1 MSLDHPGAES
11 ARSAS
16 VHGPI
21 ILIPDLRRRLL
32 GRLPHCA
39 RGRVLEQDA
48 PGAELLADRVRSAEV
63 LGPAGLVA
71 LGGRGRNGAFDVGGP
86 ARMTFDDLIRLVMEI
101 TGRHRL
107 IIHVPEAI
115 MRLAGAA
122 AEMLPVAL
130 FSRDAASFL
139 LADNA
144 GDIKPLV
151 EEFGIKLTPAR
162 EGLAYLAPKK

>member
-21 ILIPDLRRRLL
+21 ILIPDLRRLL

-63 LGPAGLVA
+63 LAPAGLLA
-71 LGGRGRNGAFDVGGP
+71 LRDRGRPRRPPQPRAGGASPPPP
-86 ARMTFDDLIRLVMEI
+86 APGVR
-101 TGRHRL
+101 
-107 IIHVPEAI
+107 P
-115 MRLAGAA
+115 
-122 AEMLPVAL
+122 P
-130 FSRDAASFL
+130 
-139 LADNA
+139 
-144 GDIKPLV
+144 P
-151 EEFGIKLTPAR
+151 P
-162 EGLAYLAPKK
+162 

>member
-48 PGAELLADRVRSAEV
+48 PGAELLADRVRYAEV
-63 LGPAGLVA
+63 LAPAGLVA
-71 LGGRGRNGAFDVGGP
+71 LRDRGRDLRLAQPRAGGASRPPRAAGGRP
-86 ARMTFDDLIRLVMEI
+86 
-101 TGRHRL
+101 
-107 IIHVPEAI
+107 
-115 MRLAGAA
+115 
-122 AEMLPVAL
+122 LP
-130 FSRDAASFL
+130 
-139 LADNA
+139 
-144 GDIKPLV
+144 
-151 EEFGIKLTPAR
+151 
-162 EGLAYLAPKK
+162 

>member
-39 RGRVLEQDA
+39 RGRVLEQDT

-63 LGPAGLVA
+63 LAPAGLVA
-71 LGGRGRNGAFDVGGP
+71 LGDRGR
-86 ARMTFDDLIRLVMEI
+86 DL
-101 TGRHRL
+101 G
-107 IIHVPEAI
+107 
-115 MRLAGAA
+115 LAEPRAGGAA
-122 AEMLPVAL
+122 PPPRAQEGRP
-130 FSRDAASFL
+130 L
-139 LADNA
+139 LA
-144 GDIKPLV
+144 
-151 EEFGIKLTPAR
+151 
-162 EGLAYLAPKK
+162 EGAPHRGGAPPGRPP

>member
-63 LGPAGLVA
+63 LAPAGLVA
-71 LGGRGRNGAFDVGGP
+71 LGGRRRGPPPPRPRAENAAAGQIGRA
-86 ARMTFDDLIRLVMEI
+86 
-101 TGRHRL
+101 HRL
-107 IIHVPEAI
+107 KP
-115 MRLAGAA
+115 RTN
-122 AEMLPVAL
+122 
-130 FSRDAASFL
+130 FL
-139 LADNA
+139 
-144 GDIKPLV
+144 
-151 EEFGIKLTPAR
+151 
-162 EGLAYLAPKK
+162 